1 MPKEIKL
8 DFDETHIGQRLD
20 QTLTS
25 LLSPDLS
32 RARVQDIIKKGH
44 VKAAGKAITQVS
56 YKPKTTMSVTVI
68 VPDPEPSEI
77 MAEKIAL
84 DILYED
90 DDLLIINKPAGLV
103 VHPGAGNRD
112 GTLVNALLHHCRD
125 SLSGIGGVERPG
137 IVHRLDKETSGLM
150 IVAKNDKAHRHL
162 SAQLSDRSLKRTY
175 WAYVWGAV
183 VPPAGRIETLYGRA
197 PNQRIKMAVLRE
209 GGKEAITDYK
219 TLQTYYDGLYSLV
232 ECKLQTGRTHQIRV
246 HMAHLG
252 YPLVGEPLYGMPTS
266 YVQAVIKKADLE
278 EDRRASLQNL
288 KRQALHAKA
297 IEFIHPKTGVLKKF
311 ESPLPADLNFLE

>member
-1 MPKEIKL
+1 MPTEIKL
-8 DFDETHIGQRLD
+8 DLDDTHIGKRLD
-20 QTLTS
+20 QTLTAM
-25 LLSPDLS
+25 LSADLS

-44 VKAAGKAITQVS
+44 VKADGKVITQVS
-56 YKPKTTMSVTVI
+56 FKPKTAMSVAVI

-77 MAEKIAL
+77 LAEKISL
-84 DILYED
+84 DIVYED
-90 DDLLIINKPAGLV
+90 DDLLVINKSAGLV

-112 GTLVNALLHHCRD
+112 GTLVNALLHHCKD

-175 WAYVWGAV
+175 WAYVWGV
-183 VPPAGRIETLYGRA
+183 PIPPAGRIETPYGRA

-219 TLQTYYDGLYSLV
+219 TLEIYHEGLYSLV
-232 ECKLQTGRTHQIRV
+232 ECQLQTGRTHQIRV
-246 HMAHLG
+246 HMSHISCPLLG
-252 YPLVGEPLYGMPTS
+252 DPLYGRNKS
-266 YVQAVIKKADLE
+266 AVTAALKKADMP
-278 EDRRASLQNL
+278 EDKQQKLSSLN
-288 KRQALHAKA
+288 RQALHAKA
-297 IEFIHPKTGVLKKF
+297 IEFIHPKTLQPMRFVVDK
-311 ESPLPADLNFLE
+311 SVDLDFL